1 MKIEDL
7 VELLNNR
14 LNSFKQRRD
23 YAIMAGDMERAN
35 IAEEEITGILDTLYK
50 LNLLIDAS
58 KTALDTETNIT
69 DVITSNSIGII
80 NGYDIT
86 SYATDP
92 LHEQKIRK
100 ILSYMPQMNNAL
112 DIDEYI
118 NKKAESSPVTGYMIL
133 SAANTYAV
141 DARLMMAIMEQD
153 SHFGTRGIAVRTL
166 NPGNVGNNDDGDTR
180 TYPSWEEGVIAV
192 AKWLNSHRRN
202 ENEPKPKIIIP
213 EPKPEPVEPDPI
225 IPEPDPI
232 NPDPIEP
239 DPEPVEPDPEPVE
252 PDPEPEPDPINPD
265 PIEPDPE
272 LVEPDPEPVEPDP
285 EPDPDPI
292 NPDPIEPDPEPV
304 EPEPIIPEPVEPD
317 PGSENIEPEPVSM
330 TEEIS
335 INKKRRKSL
344 NFI

>member
-7 VELLNNR
+7 VDLLKNR

-50 LNLLIDAS
+50 LNLLIEAS
-58 KTALDTETNIT
+58 QTAIDTETNIS
-69 DVITSNSIGII
+69 DVINSNSIGII

-100 ILSYMPQMNNAL
+100 ILSYMPQMNNAS

-118 NKKAESSPVTGYMIL
+118 NKKAENSPVTGYMIL

-232 NPDPIEP
+232 NPDPIES
-239 DPEPVEPDPEPVE
+239 EPVEPDPEPVE
-252 PDPEPEPDPINPD
+252 PDPDPEPDPINPD
-265 PIEPDPE
+265 PTEPDPIDPEPEPVESDPE
-272 LVEPDPEPVEPDP
+272 LVEPDPDP
-285 EPDPDPI
+285 EPDPI
-292 NPDPIEPDPEPV
+292 NPDPTEPDPEPV
-304 EPEPIIPEPVEPD
+304 ESD
-317 PGSENIEPEPVSM
+317 PGSENIEPEPVPI

-335 INKKRRKSL
+335 INKKRRKSF